1 MNLEGQIA
9 IITGGTG
16 GLGQE
21 VVLAFLKEGVNIVVP
36 YRKEPGVIELI
47 DKVGGE
53 LERQLTTVRADLTN
67 EGEVK
72 KLVAETVDRLGR
84 IDILVNLVG
93 GFIGGDNIVDT
104 EEATWDLMMNINL
117 KTAFLC
123 CKSVLRYMIKQD
135 YGKIVNVSSRPA
147 LDGVPGIGAYVVS
160 KAGVII
166 LTKTIAEEVK
176 KYNINANVIL
186 PSTIDTPQ
194 NRVSMPS
201 MLDADFSRWVKP
213 EDITQVI
220 LFLVSE
226 EAKAISGAAVPV
238 YGKA

>member
-1 MNLEGQIA
+1 VSLEGQIA

-21 VVLAFLKEGVNIVVP
+21 VVLAFLKGGASVVVP
-36 YRKEPGVIELI
+36 YRKEPEVIGLI
-47 DKVGGE
+47 DKVGKG
-53 LERQLTTVRADLTN
+53 LERRLTTVRADLTK
-67 EGEVK
+67 EREVK
-72 KLVAETVDRLGR
+72 KLVAETADRLGR
-84 IDILVNLVG
+84 IDILINLVG
-93 GFIGGDNIVDT
+93 GFVGGNSIVDT

-147 LDGVPGIGAYVVS
+147 LEGAPGIGAYAVS

-176 KYNINANVIL
+176 KHNINANIIL

-194 NRVSMPS
+194 NRASMS
-201 MLDADFSRWVKP
+201 DADFSRWVKP

-226 EAKAISGAAVPV
+226 EAKTISGAAVPV
-238 YGKA
+238 YGKASS